1 MSGGQCCW
9 FTSLSD
15 REYNR
20 SRNPFAELVPLEP
33 VSYHD
38 LRSSSLSFLLGTD
51 GFYDSYSVFPPQI
64 IRPSERGRRNIRTKI
79 TGRFIYASTQRSSFS
94 RDITDS
100 NLESNESLLSP
111 MESRHDSRSFR
122 IGRVRSFLLQDCNTR
137 RPWWLEGEKAR
148 VIVTFGAS
156 CYHSNVNARMHARA
170 CTRVRA
176 LRVTE

>member
-20 SRNPFAELVPLEP
+20 SRIPFAELVPLEP
-33 VSYHD
+33 PYITIYGHPHFRFYLAQIAYELL
-38 LRSSSLSFLLGTD
+38 LRLIFR
-51 GFYDSYSVFPPQI
+51 FPPQT
-64 IRPSERGRRNIRTKI
+64 IRPFERGRRNTRTKI

-111 MESRHDSRSFR
+111 TESRHEARSFR

-137 RPWWLEGEKAR
+137 RPW
-148 VIVTFGAS
+148 
-156 CYHSNVNARMHARA
+156 
-170 CTRVRA
+170 
-176 LRVTE
+176 